1 VEIGSLFETPSA
13 LSKYTSLNGLRNSR
27 ADSLEVKLNITDTV
41 LKTHA
46 TLEPAKPSFD

>member
-27 ADSLEVKLNITDTV
+27 ADSLEVKLNIADTV